1 MSVIGKLMDSAA
13 SDIDVLRSLDG
24 SGDDFSKFRN
34 VDFLFRCP
42 DKDKAE
48 LVAGFINDYQFGQAV
63 PSSESGENT
72 ILVTIN
78 MPVEQNIILSVSG
91 FMTCLAEL
99 YGLEFDGWGCVA
111 QSQRA

>member
-1 MSVIGKLMDSAA
+1 MSVIGKLMDSAVA
-13 SDIDVLRSLDG
+13 DIDVLRSLD
-24 SGDDFSKFRN
+24 SNGDDFRKFRD

-42 DKDKAE
+42 DKEKAG
-48 LVAGFINDYQFGQAV
+48 LVSGFINDYQFGRAV
-63 PSSESGENT
+63 PSDENGEST

-78 MPVEQNIILSVSG
+78 MPVEQHIILSVSG